1 MRTGLKLVMAE
12 NISLDK
18 TTLTITSGNT
28 QQLTATIS
36 PENTADKNVT
46 WTSNNEAVAT
56 VDATGTVTGVAEG
69 TATITVTTVH
79 GSKTASCVV
88 NVMEKEPTPPT
99 GIDTTA
105 SSDSIT
111 VKAVGGS
118 EFTGYQYSL
127 DGVKWTETIESNVTY
142 TFSGLLAA
150 KDYTV
155 YARTINKAGRTSINY
170 TKTVKTSSI
179 SVESVRIDNTN
190 VSMNVGEKVTLTA
203 TVTPSNATNSGVTW
217 NSSNTAVATVTDG
230 IIEAVGAG
238 TATIT
243 VTTVDGSK
251 TASCTVNVT
260 KMISFTI
267 DGTTYTAKEGITF
280 RSMDLRRFCEY

>member
-1 MRTGLKLVMAE
+1 M
-12 NISLDK
+12 
-18 TTLTITSGNT
+18 
-28 QQLTATIS
+28 
-36 PENTADKNVT
+36 
-46 WTSNNEAVAT
+46 
-56 VDATGTVTGVAEG
+56 
-69 TATITVTTVH
+69 
-79 GSKTASCVV
+79 
-88 NVMEKEPTPPT
+88 
-99 GIDTTA
+99 
-105 SSDSIT
+105 
-111 VKAVGGS
+111 
-118 EFTGYQYSL
+118 
-127 DGVKWTETIESNVTY
+127 KWTETIESNVTY

-280 RSMDLRRFCEY
+280 RSMDLRRFYEY